1 MKLAFDVGQPNA
13 WKDNFA
19 NAGKNPYVEA
29 LNDMM
34 NYFKQQERSAKPRSI
49 ENERK
54 ERQAAKAAR
63 SQLYEGGQTS
73 DPYGII
79 GHALTRE

>member
-1 MKLAFDVGQPNA
+1 MGQPNA

-34 NYFKQQERSAKPRSI
+34 HYFKQQERSAKPRSI

-54 ERQAAKAAR
+54 ERQVAKAAR
-63 SQLYEGGQTS
+63 SQYCTKEARPQTHMAS
-73 DPYGII
+73 LDM
-79 GHALTRE
+79 R